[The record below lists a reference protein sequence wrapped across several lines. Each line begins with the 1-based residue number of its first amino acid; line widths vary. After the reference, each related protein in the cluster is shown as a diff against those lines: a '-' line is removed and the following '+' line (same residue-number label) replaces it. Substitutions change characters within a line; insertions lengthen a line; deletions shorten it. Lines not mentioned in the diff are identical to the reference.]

1 MSNRG
6 PYIPVSR
13 GLTLKRDGMRIGK
26 AVRENWFRLRWSKT
40 MAREDLKWQEA
51 AFKADL
57 EKLLKKEG
65 HMPEDKHL
73 LMSRKGKRLGVA
85 YVSTP
90 RGEKRPWVQ
99 ATRNSA
105 SCETMFARCKVAIS
119 SKEGHYMGSRRYS
132 RRLGMCEQ
140 SGGSW

>member
-1 MSNRG
+1 VEQDN
-6 PYIPVSR
+6 
-13 GLTLKRDGMRIGK
+13 GK
-26 AVRENWFRLRWSKT
+26 GRFEVAD
-40 MAREDLKWQEA
+40 ADDLPTDMKKSFDAMIEAEA